1 MAIKYVEKLTSTL
14 VTESGNPLFY
24 EGNIIEGAK
33 SLTKQV
39 TKSLEVDRCSIWLY
53 KIALTEQPI
62 DNHKNKADFLND
74 NEKTTLVCQQL
85 YVRSEDK
92 WYQDIELHKK
102 DYEPY
107 FNTLLTDPI
116 IIAEEA
122 LTHPATS
129 CFTETYLKP
138 LGIKSMLD
146 VPIIYRGEVIGVI
159 CIEHLS
165 QKYWLKPEIDF
176 LQMLAA
182 LYSFAYSVKII
193 NCITKK
199 ADEKNL
205 ELQRSEKENARVNRQ
220 VERALTEAEVAKQAA
235 IKAKDEAI
243 ASKKEAIK
251 AKDEAV
257 SASIRSDHLAEEA
270 LIAKASAEEA
280 KTSALND
287 LDILQKKSQ
296 TALIST
302 IVKVA
307 LYVIVG
313 VGIITS
319 LMYTFALVINKDT
332 QIIGSTWSNMLS
344 ILLTNAF
351 SIVGTLMGVKY
362 ASENKKDD
370 RNM

>member
-24 EGNIIEGAK
+24 EGNIVEGAK

-39 TKSLEVDRCSIWLY
+39 TKSLEVDRCSVWLY
-53 KIALTEQPI
+53 
-62 DNHKNKADFLND
+62 ND
-74 NEKTTLVCQQL
+74 NKTSIICQQL
-85 YVRSEDK
+85 YVKSEDV
-92 WYQDIELHKK
+92 WHQNTELHKK
-102 DYEPY
+102 DFKSY
-107 FNTLLTDPI
+107 FDSLLTDPI
-116 IIAEEA
+116 IIAEDA
-122 LTHPATS
+122 LTHPATI
-129 CFTETYLKP
+129 CFAESYLKP

-176 LQMLAA
+176 VQMLAA

-205 ELQRSEKENARVNRQ
+205 ELQRSEKENARINRQ
-220 VERALTEAEVAKQAA
+220 VEKALTEAEVAKQAA

-243 ASKKEAIK
+243 AES
-251 AKDEAV
+251 V
-257 SASIRSDHLAEEA
+257 RSEHLAEEA

-280 KTSALND
+280 YKQAEEAKTSALSD

-296 TALIST
+296 TALIGT

-319 LMYTFALVINKDT
+319 IMYAFAMVINKDT
-332 QIIGSTWSNMLS
+332 QIIGSTWSNMFG

-362 ASENKKDD
+362 ASEGKKE
-370 RNM
+370 

>member
-1 MAIKYVEKLTSTL
+1 MAIKYVEKLTSVL
-14 VTESGNPLFY
+14 VAASSDPLFY

-53 KIALTEQPI
+53 GIALA
-62 DNHKNKADFLND
+62 DNQLINQHKNGADFLTD
-74 NEKTTLVCQQL
+74 DTTKTTLICQQL
-85 YVRSEDK
+85 YVRADDK
-92 WYQDIELHKK
+92 WYQDTELNKK

-107 FNTLLTDPI
+107 FNALLTDPI
-116 IIAEEA
+116 IVAEEA
-122 LTHPATS
+122 QVHPATS
-129 CFTETYLKP
+129 CFYETYLKP

-159 CIEHLS
+159 CIENLTS
-165 QKYWLKPEIDF
+165 RYWLKPEIDF
-176 LQMLAA
+176 VQMLAA

-193 NCITKK
+193 NCITAK
-199 ADEKNL
+199 ADEKNI
-205 ELQRSEKENARVNRQ
+205 ELQRSEKENARINRQ
-220 VERALTEAEVAKQAA
+220 VEKALTEAEVAKQAA
-235 IKAKDEAI
+235 IKAKDAAVAE
-243 ASKKEAIK
+243 SIK
-251 AKDEAV
+251 SEN
-257 SASIRSDHLAEEA
+257 LAEEA
-270 LIAKASAEEA
+270 LISKAAAEEAWKQAEEA
-280 KTSALND
+280 KALALND

-296 TALIST
+296 TALIGT

-319 LMYTFALVINKDT
+319 LMYALAMILAKDT
-332 QIIGSTWSNMLS
+332 QIIGSTWSNMFG

-362 ASENKKDD
+362 ASEGKKD
-370 RNM
+370 

>member
-1 MAIKYVEKLTSTL
+1 MAIKYVEKLTSIL

-24 EGNIIEGAK
+24 EGNVIEGAK

-53 KIALTEQPI
+53 NVATTEQPI
-62 DNHKNKADFLND
+62 TVYKDKD
-74 NEKTTLVCQQL
+74 KTSITCQQL
-85 YVRSEDK
+85 YVKSEDT

-107 FNTLLTDPI
+107 FKALLTDPI
-116 IIAEEA
+116 IVAEDA

-129 CFTETYLKP
+129 CFADSYLKP

-146 VPIIYRGEVIGVI
+146 VPIIHRGKIIGVI
-159 CIEHLS
+159 CLENLTS
-165 QKYWLKPEIDF
+165 RYWLKPEIDF
-176 LQMLAA
+176 VQMLAA

-199 ADEKNL
+199 ADEKNM
-205 ELQRSEKENARVNRQ
+205 ELQRSEKENARINRQ
-220 VERALTEAEVAKQAA
+220 VEKALTEAEVVKR
-235 IKAKDEAI
+235 
-243 ASKKEAIK
+243 EAIK

-257 SASIRSDHLAEEA
+257 AESIKSENLAEEA

-280 KTSALND
+280 YKQAEEAKALALSD

-296 TALIST
+296 TALIGT

-319 LMYTFALVINKDT
+319 IMYAFAMVINKDT
-332 QIIGSTWSNMLS
+332 QIIGSTWSNMFG

-362 ASENKKDD
+362 ASENK
-370 RNM
+370 NN

>member
-1 MAIKYVEKLTSTL
+1 MTHYSSMAIKYVEKLTTIL

-24 EGNIIEGAK
+24 EGNIVEGAK

-39 TKSLEVDRCSIWLY
+39 TISLDVDRCSVWLY
-53 KIALTEQPI
+53 
-62 DNHKNKADFLND
+62 ND
-74 NEKTTLVCQQL
+74 NKTSIICQQL
-85 YVRSEDK
+85 YVKSEDA

-102 DYEPY
+102 DYELY
-107 FNTLLTDPI
+107 FKALLIDPI
-116 IIAEEA
+116 IVAEDA

-129 CFTETYLKP
+129 CFTDSYLTP

-146 VPIIYRGEVIGVI
+146 VPIIYRGKTIGVI
-159 CIEHLS
+159 CLENLTS
-165 QKYWLKPEIDF
+165 RYWLKPEIDF
-176 LQMLAA
+176 VQMLAA

-205 ELQRSEKENARVNRQ
+205 ELQRSEKENARINRQ
-220 VERALTEAEVAKQAA
+220 VEKALTEAEVAKQAA
-235 IKAKDEAI
+235 IKAKDEAV
-243 ASKKEAIK
+243 AES
-251 AKDEAV
+251 V
-257 SASIRSDHLAEEA
+257 RSENLAEEA
-270 LIAKASAEEA
+270 LIAKAAAEEAYKQAEEA
-280 KTSALND
+280 KALALSD

-296 TALIST
+296 TALIGT

-319 LMYTFALVINKDT
+319 LMYALAMVINKDT
-332 QIIGSTWSNMLS
+332 QIIGSTWSNMFG

-362 ASENKKDD
+362 ASENK
-370 RNM
+370 NN

>member
-1 MAIKYVEKLTSTL
+1 MAIKYVEKLTSIL

-24 EGNIIEGAK
+24 EGNVIEGAK

-53 KIALTEQPI
+53 NVATTEQPI
-62 DNHKNKADFLND
+62 TVYKDKD
-74 NEKTTLVCQQL
+74 KTSITCQQL
-85 YVRSEDK
+85 YVKSEDT

-107 FNTLLTDPI
+107 FKALLTDPI
-116 IIAEEA
+116 IVAEDA

-129 CFTETYLKP
+129 CFADSYLKP

-146 VPIIYRGEVIGVI
+146 VPIIHRGKIIGVI
-159 CIEHLS
+159 CLENLTS
-165 QKYWLKPEIDF
+165 RYWLKPEIDF
-176 LQMLAA
+176 VQMLAA

-199 ADEKNL
+199 ADEKNM
-205 ELQRSEKENARVNRQ
+205 ELQRSEKENARINRQ
-220 VERALTEAEVAKQAA
+220 VEKALTEAEVAKR
-235 IKAKDEAI
+235 
-243 ASKKEAIK
+243 EAIK

-257 SASIRSDHLAEEA
+257 AESIKSENLAEEA

-280 KTSALND
+280 YKQAEEAKALALSD

-296 TALIST
+296 TALIGT

-319 LMYTFALVINKDT
+319 IMYAFAMVINKDT
-332 QIIGSTWSNMLS
+332 QIIGSTWSNMFG

-362 ASENKKDD
+362 ASENK
-370 RNM
+370 NN

>member
-24 EGNIIEGAK
+24 EGNIVEGAK

-39 TKSLEVDRCSIWLY
+39 TKSLEVDRCSVWLY
-53 KIALTEQPI
+53 
-62 DNHKNKADFLND
+62 ND
-74 NEKTTLVCQQL
+74 TKTSIICQQL
-85 YVRSEDK
+85 YVKSEDA
-92 WYQDIELHKK
+92 WHQNTELHKK
-102 DYEPY
+102 DFKSY
-107 FNTLLTDPI
+107 FDSLLTDPI
-116 IIAEEA
+116 IIAEDA
-122 LTHPATS
+122 LTHPATV
-129 CFTETYLKP
+129 CFAESYLKP

-176 LQMLAA
+176 VQMLAA

-205 ELQRSEKENARVNRQ
+205 ELQRSEKENARINRQ
-220 VERALTEAEVAKQAA
+220 VEKALTEAEVAKQAA

-243 ASKKEAIK
+243 AES
-251 AKDEAV
+251 V
-257 SASIRSDHLAEEA
+257 RSEHLAEEA

-280 KTSALND
+280 YKQAEEAKTSALSD

-296 TALIST
+296 TALIGT

-319 LMYTFALVINKDT
+319 IMYAFAMVINKDT
-332 QIIGSTWSNMLS
+332 QIIGSTWSNMFG

-362 ASENKKDD
+362 ASEGKKE
-370 RNM
+370 

>member
-14 VTESGNPLFY
+14 VAESGNPLFY

-53 KIALTEQPI
+53 KITLAEQPTTS
-62 DNHKNKADFLND
+62 HKNNADFLKD
-74 NEKTTLVCQQL
+74 NKKTTLICQQL

-107 FNTLLTDPI
+107 FNTLLTEPI

-199 ADEKNL
+199 ADEKNI

-220 VERALTEAEVAKQAA
+220 VERALTEAEVAK
-235 IKAKDEAI
+235 
-243 ASKKEAIK
+243 KEAIK
-251 AKDEAV
+251 AKDEAI
-257 SASIRSDHLAEEA
+257 SASIKSEHLAEEA

-319 LMYTFALVINKDT
+319 VMYTFALIINKDT

-362 ASENKKDD
+362 ASENKKDN

>member
-24 EGNIIEGAK
+24 EGNVIEGAK

-53 KIALTEQPI
+53 KIALAEQPTN
-62 DNHKNKADFLND
+62 NHKNKADFLND

-85 YVRSEDK
+85 YVRIEDK

-107 FNTLLTDPI
+107 FKALITDPI
-116 IIAEEA
+116 IVAEDA
-122 LTHPATS
+122 LTHPATT
-129 CFTETYLKP
+129 CFTESYLKP

-243 ASKKEAIK
+243 A
-251 AKDEAV
+251 
-257 SASIRSDHLAEEA
+257 ASIKSEQLAEEA
-270 LIAKASAEEA
+270 LTAKSSAEEA
-280 KTSALND
+280 YKQAEEAKALALND

-362 ASENKKDD
+362 ASENKKDN